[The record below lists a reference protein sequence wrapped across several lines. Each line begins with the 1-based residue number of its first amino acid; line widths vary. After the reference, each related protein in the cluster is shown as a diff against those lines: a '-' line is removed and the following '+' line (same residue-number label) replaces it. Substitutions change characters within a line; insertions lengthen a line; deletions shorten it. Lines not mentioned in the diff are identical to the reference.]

1 MTDLFPPRPAPRL
14 PIAGDSRVFP
24 VNRIFCIGRNY
35 ADHAAEMGA
44 APEPIFFMKPA
55 HSIITGSSVPYP
67 PQTSDLHHEV
77 EMVLALGPGA
87 EIVAAGTGVD
97 LTRRDLQGQMK
108 DKRAPWEIGK
118 AFTASAPVGA
128 LRLGPAPS
136 DGAISLSV
144 NGDNRQSGDLN
155 QMILPPAELI
165 TALSRYF
172 DLAEGDLI
180 FSGTPAGVAAI
191 SPGDT
196 VAARIAR
203 LPDLDFTL
211 TGA

>member
-1 MTDLFPPRPAPRL
+1 MTDLFAPRPAPRL
-14 PIAGDSRVFP
+14 ALDGDSRSFP

-44 APEPIFFMKPA
+44 AAEPIFFMKPA
-55 HSIITGSSVPYP
+55 HSVITGAAVPYP
-67 PQTSDLHHEV
+67 PQTADLHHEV

-87 EIVAAGTGVD
+87 EIIASGTGVD
-97 LTRRDLQGQMK
+97 LTRRDLQAQMK
-108 DKRAPWEIGK
+108 EKRAPWEIGK
-118 AFTASAPVGA
+118 AFTASAPVGP
-128 LRLGPAPS
+128 LRLGPPPKT
-136 DGAISLSV
+136 GAITLSV
-144 NGDNRQSGDLN
+144 NGESRQSGDLK

-165 TALSRYF
+165 DALSRYF

-180 FSGTPAGVAAI
+180 FSGTPAGVAAV

-196 VAARIAR
+196 VEAGIAG
-203 LPDLDFTL
+203 LPSLTFTL

>member
-1 MTDLFPPRPAPRL
+1 MSDLFIPRPAPRL
-14 PIAGDSRVFP
+14 PIAGDSRTFP
-24 VNRIFCIGRNY
+24 VSRIFCIGRNY

-55 HSIITGSSVPYP
+55 DSVITGDAVPYP
-67 PQTSDLHHEV
+67 PATADLHHEV

-118 AFTASAPVGA
+118 AFTASAPVGP
-128 LRLGPAPS
+128 LRLGPPPS
-136 DGAISLSV
+136 AGSIALSV
-144 NGDNRQSGDLN
+144 NGKPRQSGDLK
-155 QMILPPAELI
+155 QMILPPAELL

-196 VAARIAR
+196 VNADIAG
-203 LPDLDFTL
+203 LPPLAFTL

>member
-1 MTDLFPPRPAPRL
+1 MTDLFPPRRAPRL

-55 HSIITGSSVPYP
+55 HSIITGPSVPYP

-87 EIVAAGTGVD
+87 EVVAAGTGVD

-108 DKRAPWEIGK
+108 EKRAPWEIGK

-136 DGAISLSV
+136 VGSISLSV
-144 NGDNRQSGDLN
+144 NGNTRQSGDLN

-165 TALSRYF
+165 QALSRYF

-191 SPGDT
+191 APGDT
-196 VAARIAR
+196 VEARITG